1 MDISL
6 NIVNSYFDMLRPLSD
21 KTKILLA
28 KMLMDSILKKKEKA
42 PSASRKLE
50 DLYGIWSDDAEMDNL
65 AEKIRENRRSGIS
78 RQIVSLDE

>member
-6 NIVNSYFDMLRPLSD
+6 NIVNGYFDMLKPLSD

-28 KMLMDSILKKKEKA
+28 KMLMDSILKKKEKT
-42 PSASRKLE
+42 PSTSCKLE
-50 DLYGIWSDDAEMDNL
+50 DMYGIWSDDEDMKNL
-65 AEKIRENRRSGIS
+65 SETIRENRRSGIT